1 MDITTWQSILDG
13 ADQQEIL
20 EAVEKAK
27 ALEKERFSEVI
38 LDLGEALILSEEFSA
53 LVSALIVGNLAFEE
67 DPLMQIELS
76 KDVTLTFS
84 LDKS

>member
-20 EAVEKAK
+20 EAVENAK

-38 LDLGEALILSEEFSA
+38 LELTEKMMLSDEFSA
-53 LVSALIVGNLAFEE
+53 LVSALIVGNLAFEAA
-67 DPLMQIELS
+67 PLMQLELS
-76 KDVTLTFS
+76 DDITLTFS